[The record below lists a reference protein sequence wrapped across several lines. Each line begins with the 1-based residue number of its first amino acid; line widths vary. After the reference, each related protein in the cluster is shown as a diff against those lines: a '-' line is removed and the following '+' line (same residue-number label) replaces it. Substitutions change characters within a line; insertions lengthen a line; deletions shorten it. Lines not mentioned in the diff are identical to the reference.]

1 MNNIRFYVT
10 QRNQS
15 KQSRVLLFVQ
25 SINYHPALNMRV
37 AAQLSEQLAQFKS
50 TSLNMCHCLGLV
62 VNTQPLKAVFK
73 LVTNV
78 VGLHGLIPCFQDDQ
92 ILASAIRV
100 CEVPKNVCFWNVLLG
115 SCHLQNG
122 GCHD

>member
-1 MNNIRFYVT
+1 MNNIRFCVT

-25 SINYHPALNMRV
+25 SINYNPAFNVGVFTQLKKQFTDAMRTN
-37 AAQLSEQLAQFKS
+37 LG
-50 TSLNMCHCLGLV
+50 MCNGTGFI
-62 VNTQPLKAVFK
+62 VNTQPFKAIIK

-78 VGLHGLIPCFQDDQ
+78 VGLHGLIPRFQDDQ
-92 ILASAIRV
+92 ILASAIYV
-100 CEVPKNVCFWNVLLG
+100 CEVPKNVCFWNGFLA